1 MKEGKR
7 GLQVLGVFVVPPV
20 SLRACWRSHS
30 NRVLTR
36 YTCHMAM
43 LGFGITGYS
52 ENKSLLTQ
60 HKKEVEGRS
69 SFDD

>member
-1 MKEGKR
+1 MGR
-7 GLQVLGVFVVPPV
+7 ALLQYRLLLDRVADWSDIRLAV
-20 SLRACWRSHS
+20 S
-30 NRVLTR
+30 
-36 YTCHMAM
+36 HMAM

-60 HKKEVEGRS
+60 HKNEVGGRS

>member
-1 MKEGKR
+1 MLGRQFETMTLRDASETNDVKLEDKE
-7 GLQVLGVFVVPPV
+7 LDQ
-20 SLRACWRSHS
+20 
-30 NRVLTR
+30 T
-36 YTCHMAM
+36 HMAM

-60 HKKEVEGRS
+60 HKNEAGGRS